1 MLFVEERKMKI
12 FQYVQE
18 HSRASVQELSQF
30 FEVSESTVRRDLK
43 ELEEEKLLRRTHGG
57 AIALQNVNFEP
68 TFDEKEDKFQ
78 DEKKAIAR
86 KALEFIEEGD
96 TILLDAGTTT
106 FQLVKELR
114 VFSKLTVV
122 TNSLVFAQ
130 ELQDVSGIDVVM
142 IGGNFRKE
150 TCALVGPLAEA
161 GLSILRVDKTF
172 IATNGI
178 EVEDGLTTPNLIE
191 AATKRKMIG
200 IAKQVILLADHSKA
214 GKSTFAKFAD
224 IHDVDKCIIDAGVPE
239 SFVEKLRKTGVDVHI
254 VRP

>member
-1 MLFVEERKMKI
+1 MLYAEERKREIKDYI
-12 FQYVQE
+12 QGN
-18 HSRASVQELSQF
+18 SRASVQELSQF

-68 TFDEKEDKFQ
+68 TFNEKEDKFQ
-78 DEKKAIAR
+78 EEKKAIAR

-114 VFSKLTVV
+114 AFSKLTVV

-130 ELQDVSGIDVVM
+130 ELQDVQGIDVV
-142 IGGNFRKE
+142 IVGGDLRKE
-150 TCALVGPLAEA
+150 MCALVGPLTEA
-161 GLSILRVDKTF
+161 GLSMMRVDKAF

-178 EVEDGLTTPNLIE
+178 EAEEGLTTPNLTE
-191 AATKRKMIG
+191 AATKRKMIQ

-214 GKSTFAKFAD
+214 GKAAFAKFAD
-224 IHDVDKCIIDAGVPE
+224 IHEVDKCIIDAGVPD
-239 SFVEKLRKTGVDVHI
+239 SFVEKLREIGIDVY
-254 VRP
+254 VVCP